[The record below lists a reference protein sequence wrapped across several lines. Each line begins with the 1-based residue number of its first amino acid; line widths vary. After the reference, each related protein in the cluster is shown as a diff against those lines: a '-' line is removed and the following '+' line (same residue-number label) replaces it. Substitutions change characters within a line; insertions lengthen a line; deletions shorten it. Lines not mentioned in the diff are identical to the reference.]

1 MCALTN
7 PQAADHIAAEAGTFE
22 PQRSNN
28 FSIEVSLEE
37 ADKDLIIMGL
47 QSVPLPNESND
58 EIEIQYQNEKRYVA
72 GQYTV
77 DSTTLIVR
85 DFVDQ
90 DTRGALM
97 RWRKKVYDPATGQ
110 VGLASSY
117 KKTANIVMT
126 APDGSQQ
133 RVCKMR
139 GVWPQAM
146 TGGNLAMDA
155 SDQVLVELTL
165 RIDKAL
171 WELPGAYGGGAG

>member
-1 MCALTN
+1 MALTN
-7 PQAADHIAAEAGTFE
+7 PMSADHIAAEAGSFE

-28 FSIEVSLEE
+28 FSIEIALEA

-58 EIEIQYQNEKRYVA
+58 EIEIQYQNEKRYIA
-72 GQYTV
+72 GQYTI

-110 VGLASSY
+110 VGLAADY
-117 KKTANIVMT
+117 KKSANIVLT
-126 APDGSQQ
+126 APDGSEK
-133 RVCKMR
+133 RVCKLK
-139 GVWPQAM
+139 GTWPQAL

-165 RIDKAL
+165 RVDKAI
-171 WELPGAYGGGAG
+171 WDLPGASGGGAG